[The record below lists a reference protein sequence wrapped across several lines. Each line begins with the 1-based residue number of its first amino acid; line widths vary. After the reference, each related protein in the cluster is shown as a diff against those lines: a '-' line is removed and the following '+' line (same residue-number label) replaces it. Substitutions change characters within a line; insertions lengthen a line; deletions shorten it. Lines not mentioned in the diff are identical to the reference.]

1 MSRSRK
7 SLAFPLPE
15 CCDFPDTPTGR
26 PFRSDLRPD
35 AENPRHHMA
44 RWMQTALTKPRFSFL
59 HLVLFALSLSVAL
72 ALLGH
77 WSAFKAGFRD
87 GWSGLQAP

>member
-1 MSRSRK
+1 
-7 SLAFPLPE
+7 
-15 CCDFPDTPTGR
+15 
-26 PFRSDLRPD
+26 
-35 AENPRHHMA
+35 MA